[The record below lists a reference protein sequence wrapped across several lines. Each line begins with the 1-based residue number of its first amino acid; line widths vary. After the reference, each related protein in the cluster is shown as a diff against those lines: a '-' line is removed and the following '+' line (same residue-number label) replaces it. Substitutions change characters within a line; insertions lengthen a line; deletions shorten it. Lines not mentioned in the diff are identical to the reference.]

1 MKSTGVTRKIDELG
15 RIVLPAEIRKAFDLE
30 IKDTLEIFTEEDKII
45 LKKYTPGCTLCGNMN
60 RIILFDG
67 KRLCSECV
75 EKIKSL

>member
-1 MKSTGVTRKIDELG
+1 MKSTGMTRKVDELG

-60 RIILFDG
+60 GIVQFDG
-67 KRLCSECV
+67 KRICSDCV
-75 EKIKSL
+75 EKIKAL